1 MPLSVNGCPTL
12 EGFRALLKKHG
23 LKATGQRMAV
33 HEAMMELVHAS
44 ADQVS
49 AEITAR
55 SLQKV
60 TVASVYNILNQ
71 LADLSIYRR
80 RLSGS
85 GKMVFDVRS
94 ASHLHLYDSE
104 TGEFR
109 DVVDED
115 LSDLIESRIR
125 RRRFKGYS
133 IDYVDIQFVCHPTRR
148 KTKKI

>member
-1 MPLSVNGCPTL
+1 M
-12 EGFRALLKKHG
+12 EGFRALLRKHG
-23 LKATGQRMAV
+23 LKATGQRLAV

-44 ADQVS
+44 PEKVS
-49 AEITAR
+49 AQIAAA
-55 SLQKV
+55 SPQKV

-71 LADLSIYRR
+71 LADLGIYRR
-80 RLSGS
+80 RMSGS

-94 ASHLHLYDSE
+94 VNHLHLYDSE

-109 DVVDED
+109 DVVDEE
-115 LSDLIESRIR
+115 LTELIESRIR

-148 KTKKI
+148 KNKN